1 MRCAI
6 TASRETGEPDEGE
19 RMKAAFW
26 LLALFGVAV
35 AATLAARYN
44 NGYVLIVAQPYRIE
58 LSLNLLIVLLLAA
71 FFVAYFLMRL
81 AVITLGLPRE
91 VSEFRLRRRREKTR
105 KATLDGLRAFL
116 EGRYAKA
123 EKAAA
128 AALELKESPVID
140 AINAVIAA
148 RSAHE
153 LRRYSER
160 DEFIALAEATAPKE
174 TSLRLITQAELLLDE
189 HRSAEALQIL
199 QTLRATGARQHA
211 TALRLE
217 LKAQQQLG
225 NWEGVLNLL
234 RQLDQRDGL
243 DQILLKQFRRH
254 AHMENLKSKMLDPQA
269 LREYWQSIPSTD
281 KKDSKLA
288 AIAAQACTAIGD
300 CAAARQIIEQSL
312 DAQWDSELAELYAE
326 CAERDAVS
334 QIERAESWLK
344 SHPDDACLL
353 LALGKLCVHTG
364 LWGKAQNYLD
374 ASLSVEPGYTAHFA
388 LAQLNEKIGRPEL
401 AKEHY
406 DEGLGLALKRLE
418 TLGQGQVIG
427 TRIRTDNAP
436 INMVSGQPASS
447 STLG

>member
-1 MRCAI
+1 
-6 TASRETGEPDEGE
+6 
-19 RMKAAFW
+19 MKAAFW

-105 KATLDGLRAFL
+105 KATVDGLRAFL

-123 EKAAA
+123 EKASA
-128 AALELKESPVID
+128 AALELKESPLID

-153 LRRYSER
+153 LRRYHER
-160 DEFIALAEATAPKE
+160 DEFIALAETTAPKE
-174 TSLRLITQAELLLDE
+174 TMLRLITQAELLLDE
-189 HRSAEALQIL
+189 HRPAEALQIL

-225 NWEGVLNLL
+225 NWDTVLNLL
-234 RQLDQRDGL
+234 RQLEQRDGL
-243 DQILLKQFRRH
+243 DKMLLKQFRRH
-254 AHMENLKSKMLDPQA
+254 AHMENLKSKTLDPQA
-269 LREYWQSIPSTD
+269 LREYWQSISATD

-288 AIAAQACTAIGD
+288 AAAAHACTATGD
-300 CAAARQIIEQSL
+300 CAAARRIIEQSL
-312 DAQWDSELAELYAE
+312 DTQWDSELAELYAE
-326 CAERDAVS
+326 CVEKDAIS
-334 QIERAESWLK
+334 QIERAETWLE
-344 SHPDDACLL
+344 SHPNDAGLL
-353 LALGKLCVHTG
+353 LALGKLCVYSG

-374 ASLSVEPGYTAHFA
+374 ASLSVEPGYSAHLV

-406 DEGLGLALKRLE
+406 NKGMELALKKLE
-418 TLGQGQVIG
+418 ALGQRQSLVGAVNGESANLNVIP
-427 TRIRTDNAP
+427 ILPDQPHANA
-436 INMVSGQPASS
+436 
-447 STLG
+447 

>member
-6 TASRETGEPDEGE
+6 TGLRATGEPGEGGKM
-19 RMKAAFW
+19 RAAFW
-26 LLALFGVAV
+26 LLLLFGVAV
-35 AATLAARYN
+35 AATLAAKYN
-44 NGYVLIVAQPYRIE
+44 NGYVLVVAQPYRIE

-71 FFVAYFLMRL
+71 FFAAYFLVRL

-91 VSEFRLRRRREKTR
+91 VSEFRLRRRREKAR
-105 KATLDGLRAFL
+105 KATMDGLRAFL

-123 EKAAA
+123 EKASA

-140 AINAVIAA
+140 VINAVVAA

-160 DEFIALAEATAPKE
+160 DEFIALAETSAPKE

-189 HRSAEALQIL
+189 HRSEEALQIL
-199 QTLRATGARQHA
+199 QTLHATGARQHA

-225 NWEGVLNLL
+225 NWDTVLNLL
-234 RQLDQRDGL
+234 RQLEQRDGL
-243 DQILLKQFRRH
+243 DKTLLKQLRRH
-254 AHMENLKSKMLDPQA
+254 AHVESLKSKMWDPQA
-269 LREYWQSIPSTD
+269 LREYWQSISSAD

-288 AIAAQACTAIGD
+288 A
-300 CAAARQIIEQSL
+300 AAARACAATGDYATARRIIEQSL
-312 DAQWDSELAELYAE
+312 DTEWDSELAELYAE
-326 CAERDAVS
+326 CMEKDVIG
-334 QIERAESWLK
+334 QIERAEGWLN
-344 SHPDDACLL
+344 SHPNDACLL
-353 LALGKLCVHTG
+353 LALGRLCVHSG

-374 ASLSVEPGYTAHFA
+374 ASLSVEPGYLAHLA

-406 DEGLGLALKRLE
+406 DKGLELALKKLE
-418 TLGQGQVIG
+418 ALGQRQ
-427 TRIRTDNAP
+427 A
-436 INMVSGQPASS
+436 MVESR
-447 STLG
+447 

>member
-1 MRCAI
+1 
-6 TASRETGEPDEGE
+6 
-19 RMKAAFW
+19 MKAAFW

-105 KATLDGLRAFL
+105 KATVDGLRAFL

-123 EKAAA
+123 EKASA
-128 AALELKESPVID
+128 AALELKESPLID

-153 LRRYSER
+153 LRRYPER
-160 DEFIALAEATAPKE
+160 DEFIALAETTAPKE
-174 TSLRLITQAELLLDE
+174 TVLRLITQAELLLDE
-189 HRSAEALQIL
+189 HRPAEALQIL

-225 NWEGVLNLL
+225 NWDTVLNLL
-234 RQLDQRDGL
+234 RQLEQRDGL
-243 DQILLKQFRRH
+243 DKMLLKQFRRH
-254 AHMENLKSKMLDPQA
+254 AHMENLKSKTLDPQA
-269 LREYWQSIPSTD
+269 LREYWQSISATD

-288 AIAAQACTAIGD
+288 AAAAHACTATGD
-300 CAAARQIIEQSL
+300 CAAARRIIEQSL
-312 DAQWDSELAELYAE
+312 DTQWDSELAELYAE
-326 CAERDAVS
+326 CVEKDAIS
-334 QIERAESWLK
+334 QIERAETWLE
-344 SHPDDACLL
+344 SHPNDAGLL
-353 LALGKLCVHTG
+353 LALGKLCVYSG

-374 ASLSVEPGYTAHFA
+374 ASLSVEPGYSAHLV

-406 DEGLGLALKRLE
+406 NKGMELALKKLE
-418 TLGQGQVIG
+418 ALGQRQSLVGAVNGESANLNVIP
-427 TRIRTDNAP
+427 ILPDQPHANA
-436 INMVSGQPASS
+436 
-447 STLG
+447 